1 MLPRMRREA
10 SIEVSKLLE
19 ASSESLQLMLL
30 SDWGS
35 LDRKIAHMRIQKPGL
50 ALSGFTKHT
59 YPDRIQVLGLTE
71 IDYLHSIPKEQ
82 AEAGLEAFCSKPICG
97 LAITRGLDP
106 PDILMDAA
114 RRHGVPVLRT
124 SLMSSTFISRLTR
137 RLEELLS
144 PRATLHGV
152 LIDVLGVGLLL
163 IGRSGVGKSEAAL
176 DLILKGHR
184 LVADDIVEVTV
195 RPPDTVWGAALEM
208 HQHHMEIRGMGIL
221 NITHLFGVAAVRDNK
236 KVEVVVELSEV
247 HEEDYDRLGTE
258 QQMWPILGVD
268 IPLARIP
275 LRPGRNIASLIEV
288 VARNQLLKYR
298 GHDSAREFQEKINA
312 RIAASARGVK
322 IPGTVVAPPR
332 ADVPVTVARGS
343 SQAMPIPEVE

>member
-1 MLPRMRREA
+1 MLAAMRREA

-19 ASSESLQLMLL
+19 ASSETLQLTLL

-50 ALSGFTKHT
+50 ALSGFVKHV

-71 IDYLHSIPKEQ
+71 IDYLVSIPREQ
-82 AEAGLEAFCSKPICG
+82 AEAGLALYCQRPICA
-97 LAITRGLDP
+97 LTITRGLDP
-106 PDILMDAA
+106 PDFLMEAA

-124 SLMSSTFISRLTR
+124 SLMSSVFISRLVR

-152 LIDVLGVGLLL
+152 LVDVLGVGLLL

-195 RPPDTVWGAALEM
+195 RPPDTVWGSALEI
-208 HQHHMEIRGMGIL
+208 HQHHMEIRGLGIL

-236 KVEVVVELSEV
+236 KIEVVVELSEV
-247 HEEDYDRLGTE
+247 QEDDYDRLGTE
-258 QQMWPILGVD
+258 QNVWPILGVD
-268 IPLARIP
+268 VPLARIP

-312 RIAASARGVK
+312 RIAASARGVN
-322 IPGTVVAPPR
+322 IRGTGTGPPR
-332 ADVPVTVARGS
+332 PDVPVVQPRPA